1 MSNIYLLL
9 LLNWVETVFFC
20 DIRIY
25 LAAVLSSR
33 WCNQHHS
40 FCIVIILLFI
50 IIILITLFRRTHLVA
65 WPLNRAQN
73 NYKMTIK
80 VECLLRFK
88 APTPV
93 KIAWEFQINWISQQS
108 ILDNSF
114 FYAQL
119 CLAAVYLIELQT
131 KIYTKARYHREGHL
145 LVLSYLRHY

>member
-1 MSNIYLLL
+1 MSNIYLLF

-25 LAAVLSSR
+25 QAAVLSSR

-65 WPLNRAQN
+65 WPLNSAQK
-73 NYKMTIK
+73 NYEMTAK

-88 APTPV
+88 ASPV
-93 KIAWEFQINWISQQS
+93 KIALRVSNKLNQP
-108 ILDNSF
+108 
-114 FYAQL
+114 
-119 CLAAVYLIELQT
+119 T
-131 KIYTKARYHREGHL
+131 KYFGQFHL
-145 LVLSYLRHY
+145 LCTVVFGCGVSDRASNKDLHKGS